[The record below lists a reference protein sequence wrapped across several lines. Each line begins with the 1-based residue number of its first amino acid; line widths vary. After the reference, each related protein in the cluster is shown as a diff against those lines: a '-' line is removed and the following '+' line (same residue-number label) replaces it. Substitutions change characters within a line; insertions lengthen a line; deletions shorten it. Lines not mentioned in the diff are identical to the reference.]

1 MNISESPVFVFVPG
15 AWHTADAFDVVRD
28 LMHKRGLATEAIST
42 PSVGAPCPDKGL
54 HADIEHTHAVL
65 KAMVNAGRQ
74 IVVVNHS
81 YGGVV
86 GAGAVEGL
94 GYAQRCKAGLPGGV
108 IMVVWMAAF
117 VTPKG
122 KTVKDMLG
130 GTFLPWMVIRSP
142 DDGYCWSS
150 SEETIF
156 YNDMSPEAQQKAISK
171 LKPQT
176 QNSFQEPATHE
187 PWHEMPSMYLFCD
200 KDAAIPLAGQEMF
213 AQTLGNPVTYH
224 VDGSHSAFLSMP
236 EKVVDGL
243 EIALKEGQQQSGI
256 AVN

>member
-1 MNISESPVFVFVPG
+1 MSESPVFVFVPG
-15 AWHTADAFDVVRD
+15 AWHAADTFDLVRD
-28 LMHKRGLATEAIST
+28 LMHKRGFATEAIST
-42 PSVGAPCPDKGL
+42 PSVGACPPNKGL
-54 HADIEHTHAVL
+54 HADIEHTQAVL
-65 KAMVNAGRQ
+65 KEMVEAGRQ

-81 YGGVV
+81 YGGIV

-122 KTVKDMLG
+122 KTVMDMLG
-130 GTFLPWMVIRSP
+130 GNFLPWMVIKSP

-150 SEETIF
+150 GEETIF
-156 YNDMSPEAQQKAISK
+156 YHDMSPEEQQKAISK
-171 LKPQT
+171 LKPQS
-176 QNSFQEPATHE
+176 QKSFHEPAMHE

-200 KDAAIPLAGQEMF
+200 QDAAIPLPAQESF

-224 VDGSHSAFLSMP
+224 VDASHSAFLSMP
-236 EKVVDGL
+236 ENVIDGL
-243 EIALKEGQQQSGI
+243 EIALKEGRQQSGI